1 MVRAG
6 EVRILGPIEIVGPHG
21 VATPTGLLPKAFL
34 AVLAL
39 EAPRPVS
46 IDRLSDLLWGDSPPS
61 GTKVA
66 LQQLASRTRRALD
79 AAGLVGVLKAVS
91 PGYALMVDAEQV
103 DVREFRSRARAAEA
117 RRRAGETDTA
127 ATLFNEALATWR
139 GGALA
144 DLAELPMHALLAPG
158 IDNERDRAEEQR
170 AECLLAAGR
179 VPEATAFLA
188 GATARSPLDEHLW
201 ALRAK
206 ALLADGRPV
215 EAARIVQVAMA
226 LVTATLGVP
235 PGPALVE
242 MEQRLRQSPAPSMGT
257 DRRALSPPAPVDS
270 TSRRGGEVV
279 AQPVLHE
286 ALRRAL
292 DRAERAAHAANE
304 RLAFDEAV
312 RQWQR
317 AIDMLDGIDPG
328 DDLTRLRLL
337 LGLGEAHNQ
346 VSLESEARAAFREAL
361 TIARRLGD
369 ATGFASAALGY
380 CSDRIGFSPP
390 VEQTAL
396 LNEALTLL
404 PTHAHRLRSR
414 VLGRLA
420 TEVYW
425 HGAVDRTLELAKTA
439 LQEAERAD
447 DPTCRL
453 WARYALAFGC
463 WTPDRIPQLLTVC
476 TDYLADALACG
487 DHFHEMMA
495 RRWLAPAAAELGDVA
510 RAIEESTMAIMIAD
524 DLGQAAQQWMNR
536 VIAAPIAMLGGDL
549 ERAEALATEALAIG
563 SAVEPETSIDYVGMN
578 IWNIQWLRGGL
589 DSILSLIE
597 EVAAHDG
604 VGEARRFGLAFTFTE
619 LGRLDEARQLLLGLS
634 CEDLDAVPRDASW
647 FFSIGALAEAAA
659 ALGDV
664 GLAAQAFDRLAPY
677 CDRISVNSLT
687 TLGPVAHQAGVAA
700 WCCGRQDEARQ
711 LLRRAVEMADR
722 AGVPLF
728 AARSRSV
735 LAAWSATDD

>member
-1 MVRAG
+1 MARAG
-6 EVRILGPIEIVGPHG
+6 EVRVLGPIEIVGPLG
-21 VATPTGLLPKAFL
+21 VTTPIGLLPKAFL
-34 AVLAL
+34 AILAL

-46 IDRLSDLLWGDSPPS
+46 IDRLSDLLWSDSPPR

-91 PGYALMVDAEQV
+91 PGYALVLGAEQV
-103 DVREFRSRARAAEA
+103 DLREFRTRARAADA
-117 RRRAGETDTA
+117 RRRGGEADLA
-127 ATLFNEALATWR
+127 ATLFNEALAAWR

-144 DLAELPMHALLAPG
+144 DLVELPMYTLLAHG

-170 AECLLAAGR
+170 AECLLAADRGA
-179 VPEATAFLA
+179 EAATFLA

-226 LVTATLGVP
+226 MVTATLGVP

-242 MEQRLRQSPAPSMGT
+242 MEQRLRQSPAPPT
-257 DRRALSPPAPVDS
+257 RADRQSVPVPAPIDS
-270 TSRRGGEVV
+270 TPRRSGE
-279 AQPVLHE
+279 AITTVLHE

-292 DRAERAAHAANE
+292 DRAERAAHAASE
-304 RLAFDEAV
+304 RRAFDEAV

-317 AIDMLDGIDPG
+317 ALDMLDGIDPG
-328 DDLTRLRLL
+328 DSRTRLRLL
-337 LGLGEAHNQ
+337 LGLGDAHNQ
-346 VSLESEARAAFREAL
+346 VSLESEARAAFHEAL
-361 TIARRLGD
+361 TIARHIGD
-369 ATGFASAALGY
+369 ADGFACAALGY
-380 CSDRIGFSPP
+380 CSDRIGFAPP

-404 PTHAHRLRSR
+404 PSRAHRLRSR
-414 VLGRLA
+414 VLARLA

-425 HGAVDRTLELAKTA
+425 QGAVDRTLELANAA
-439 LQEAERAD
+439 LQEADRAD
-447 DPTCRL
+447 DPECRL

-463 WTPDRIPQLLTVC
+463 WTPSRTSQLRTVC
-476 TDYLADALACG
+476 EDYLVDALAVG

-495 RRWLAPAAAELGDVA
+495 RRWLAPASAELGDVA
-510 RAIEESTMAIMIAD
+510 RAIEESTTAIAIAD

-536 VIAAPIAMLGGDL
+536 VIAATISVLAGDL

-578 IWNIQWLRGGL
+578 IWNIHWLRGEL
-589 DSILSLIE
+589 ESIISLIE

-604 VGEARRFGLAFTFTE
+604 VGVARRFGLAFTFTE
-619 LGRLDEARQLLLGLS
+619 LGRLDDARQLLAGLS
-634 CEDLDAVPRDASW
+634 GEDLDAVPRDASW
-647 FFSIGALAEAAA
+647 YFAIGVLAEAAA
-659 ALGDV
+659 ALDEV
-664 GLAAQAFDRLAPY
+664 GLAAQAFELLAPY
-677 CDRISVNSLT
+677 CDRIAVNSLT
-687 TLGPVAHQAGVAA
+687 TLGPVAHQAGLAA
-700 WCCGRQDEARQ
+700 WCCGRHDEARQ
-711 LLRRAVEMADR
+711 LLRQAVEVAER
-722 AGVPLF
+722 AGSPVF

-735 LAAWSATDD
+735 LAMWSADNG

>member
-6 EVRILGPIEIVGPHG
+6 EVRVLGPIEIVGPQG

-46 IDRLSDLLWGDSPPS
+46 IDRLSDLLWGDSPPR

-91 PGYALMVDAEQV
+91 PGYALVVDAEQV
-103 DVREFRSRARAAEA
+103 DLREFRSRARAADA
-117 RRRAGETDTA
+117 HRRAGETEPA

-144 DLAELPMHALLAPG
+144 DLAELPMHSLLAPG

-170 AECLLAAGR
+170 AECLLAVGR
-179 VPEATAFLA
+179 VAEAATFLA

-242 MEQRLRQSPAPSMGT
+242 MEQRLRHSAAPSIGT
-257 DRRALSPPAPVDS
+257 DGRALSAPAPIDS
-270 TSRRGGEVV
+270 TPRRGGE
-279 AQPVLHE
+279 AAPPVLHE

-346 VSLESEARAAFREAL
+346 VSLESEARASFREAL

-369 ATGFASAALGY
+369 AAGFASAVLGY
-380 CSDRIGFSPP
+380 CSDHIGFASP

-404 PTHAHRLRSR
+404 PTRANRLRSR

-425 HGAVDRTLELAKTA
+425 HGAVDRTLELANAA
-439 LQEAERAD
+439 LQEAEHAD

-510 RAIEESTMAIMIAD
+510 RAIEESTAAVMLAD
-524 DLGQAAQQWMNR
+524 DLGRAAQQWMNR

-563 SAVEPETSIDYVGMN
+563 SAVEPATSIDYVGMN
-578 IWNIQWLRGGL
+578 IWNIHWLRGGL
-589 DSILSLIE
+589 DSIISLIE
-597 EVAAHDG
+597 EVATHDG
-604 VGEARRFGLAFTFTE
+604 VGQARRFGLAFTFTE
-619 LGRLDEARQLLLGLS
+619 LGRLDEARQLLVGLS
-634 CEDLDAVPRDASW
+634 GEDLDTVPRDASW
-647 FFSIGALAEAAA
+647 FFTIGALAEAAA

-687 TLGPVAHQAGVAA
+687 TLGPVAHQAGIAA
-700 WCCGRQDEARQ
+700 WCCGRHDEARQ
-711 LLRRAVEMADR
+711 LLKRAVEIADR
-722 AGVPLF
+722 AGAPLF

-735 LAAWSATDD
+735 LATWSATDG